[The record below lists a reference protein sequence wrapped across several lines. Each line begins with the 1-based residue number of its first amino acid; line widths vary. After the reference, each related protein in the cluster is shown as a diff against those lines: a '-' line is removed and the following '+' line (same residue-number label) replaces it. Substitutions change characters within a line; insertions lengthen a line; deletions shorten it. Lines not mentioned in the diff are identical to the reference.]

1 MFQYPPDRPLLF
13 GHRGA
18 SAHAPENTL
27 PAFLLAADMGAD
39 GVELDVQ
46 RTVDGRL
53 IVIHDRILGRTES
66 ASGALRDWTFA
77 DLRSLDV
84 GEWFGP
90 EYSGVRMPTP
100 EEVVEAVGGRLL
112 LNFDVVND
120 SPRLDGVETLMV
132 DLFRRMN
139 LFDRAMISSFNPRV
153 LWAIKK
159 AEPRIML
166 GATWGDFL
174 PWYLR
179 WAWWRRLLRPHALHP
194 QYTLVTAGF
203 VARAHARGQRVHTWT
218 VNEPDDIARM
228 KQLGVDM
235 IMGDYVDRLVSVART
250 KGQWDDG

>member
-1 MFQYPPDRPLLF
+1 MFAYPPDRPLLF

-27 PAFLLAADMGAD
+27 PAFILAADMGAD

-46 RTVDGRL
+46 RTVDGKL
-53 IVIHDRILGRTES
+53 IVIHDRVLGRTEK
-66 ASGALRDWTFA
+66 ATGVVHDWTF
-77 DLRSLDV
+77 DNLRALDV
-84 GEWFGP
+84 GSWYGP
-90 EYSGVRMPTP
+90 EYEGVIMPTP
-100 EEVVEAVGGRLL
+100 EEVVEAVGDRLL

-132 DLFRRMN
+132 DLFRRLN
-139 LFDRAMISSFNPRV
+139 LFDRAMISSFNPIV
-153 LWAIKK
+153 LWAVKK
-159 AEPRIML
+159 AEPRIMI

-179 WAWWRRLLRPHALHP
+179 WGWWRWLLRPHALHP
-194 QYTLVTAGF
+194 QHTLVTTDL

-228 KQLGVDM
+228 KRLGVDM
-235 IMGDYVDRLVSVART
+235 IMGDYVDRLVAVVG
-250 KGQWDDG
+250 KDG